1 METILLQNIKSD
13 HFLSDMQKLKD
24 VKFIQ
29 KVNSKLYNF
38 IAQDTKIAPKISFNY
53 SKISF
58 F

>member
-38 IAQDTKIAPKISFNY
+38 MAQNTKIAPKISL
-53 SKISF
+53 
-58 F
+58 